1 MTAVRYAG
9 PMWTK
14 AACLLV
20 VVFAAGCGG
29 DEPSN
34 AALEPIVD
42 CVGVPRELCQSAVV
56 EAMADPATRSHV
68 RAITIRCTAPSCTI
82 REGQTSVT
90 VLLDDGSQLTTG
102 SGWAAA
108 EPAVPGPGRGQ
119 PVPLPVKPVC
129 IGVPPE
135 RCEEFAQGSLDGL
148 GDRPVDSIV
157 SIVVRCE
164 AGVACIE
171 TRGSGSTDLTFRDG
185 TKETSDWLYENGI
198 GP

>member
-1 MTAVRYAG
+1 
-9 PMWTK
+9 MWTK
-14 AACLLV
+14 AALLLV
-20 VVFAAGCGG
+20 VLVAAGCGV
-29 DEPSN
+29 DEPSDT
-34 AALEPIVD
+34 ALEPIVD
-42 CVGVPRELCQSAVV
+42 CVGVPAEHCQSAVI
-56 EAMADPATRSHV
+56 EAMADPASRSHV
-68 RAITIRCTAPSCTI
+68 RAITIRCTAPLCTI

-90 VLLDDGSQLTTG
+90 VQLDDGSQLTTG

-129 IGVPPE
+129 IGVPQKH
-135 RCEEFAQGSLDGL
+135 CEEFAQGSLDGL
-148 GDRPVDSIV
+148 GDRPVDTIV

-171 TRGSGSTDLTFRDG
+171 TRGSGSTDVTFRDG
-185 TKETSDWLYENGI
+185 TKQTSGWLYEGAI

>member
-1 MTAVRYAG
+1 
-9 PMWTK
+9 MWAK
-14 AACLLV
+14 AAFLLLV
-20 VVFAAGCGG
+20 VLATGCGG

-34 AALEPIVD
+34 AAFEPIVD
-42 CVGVPRELCQSAVV
+42 CVGVPGEKCQSAVV

-68 RAITIRCTAPSCTI
+68 RAITIRCTAPVCTM

-129 IGVPPE
+129 IGVPPKH
-135 RCEEFAQGSLDGL
+135 CEEFAQGSLDGL
-148 GDRPVDSIV
+148 GPRPVDTIV

-171 TRGSGSTDLTFRDG
+171 TRGSGSTDVTFRDG
-185 TKETSDWLYENGI
+185 TKQTSDWVYEGAI